1 MTNRGNGLRTFAA
14 MSILLVLALLA
25 TACQA
30 QTTVQYSERQVGEA
44 GTGVDGDDTEIG
56 SGDGS
61 SGDGSAVAFASAA
74 DVYESIVD
82 SIVFVETPQGTG
94 TGIVIEDGWILTN
107 AHVVERYPEVRI
119 GRSDG
124 IDLGEYPVFSVD
136 WVFDLALVGPVDDA
150 ELIPFDRSSS
160 SDLSIGD
167 PVMLI
172 GFPDETNMDPTPTLT
187 SGIVSR
193 RRSPAVGDFPFVQ
206 VDATI
211 APGQSGGALVDMNG
225 DLMGI
230 SGLEFGEGEFG
241 LAFEAD
247 AMWPR
252 IDDLKLAPSDLVPA
266 SEPVFEI
273 VADVGP
279 RSTAGFIVEVDAVGR
294 AQILA
299 IGDDDLYMDLRT
311 LGGTTASAFDEAV
324 DPFVVPLEA
333 DGRNWFI
340 DELLEGGEELD
351 GEIEPGVYQVI
362 IGTFGTTS
370 KPVTVT
376 SANPMRVFADLE
388 EGAELPVGLIV
399 EGEFDWSGDS
409 DLWEL
414 PLEAGDSVTIT
425 SDGIADTLLSV
436 RLDGLP
442 VAGSD
447 DELLGLFGVGARVEF
462 VAPSTGVYE
471 VEVGTFDD
479 DRWGY
484 LIEVA
489 VE

>member
-1 MTNRGNGLRTFAA
+1 MTIDRNRRLRTLAA
-14 MSILLVLALLA
+14 ASIMLVLGLLA

-30 QTTVQYSERQVGEA
+30 QTTVQFAEREVT
-44 GTGVDGDDTEIG
+44 GTDDSTIDA
-56 SGDGS
+56 GDGS
-61 SGDGSAVAFASAA
+61 GSADGAASPFASAA

-107 AHVVERYPEVRI
+107 AHVVERYADVRI

-124 IDLGEYPVFSVD
+124 VDLGEHAVFSVD
-136 WVFDLALVGPVDDA
+136 WVFDLALVGPLDDA
-150 ELIPFDRSSS
+150 ELVPFDRTSSA
-160 SDLSIGD
+160 DLSIGD

-225 DLMGI
+225 ELMGI
-230 SGLEFGEGEFG
+230 SGLEFGQGEFG

-252 IDDLKLAPSDLVPA
+252 IDDLKAAPSDSVPVA
-266 SEPVFEI
+266 PPVFEF

-279 RSTAGFIVEVDAVGR
+279 RRTAGFIVEIDAVGE
-294 AQILA
+294 ADILA
-299 IGDDDLYMDLRT
+299 IGDDDLYLDLRT
-311 LGGTTASAFDEAV
+311 LGGTTLTDFEEAA
-324 DPFVVPLEA
+324 DPFVVPSEA
-333 DGRNWFI
+333 EGRNWFV

-351 GEIEPGVYQVI
+351 GEVDPGLYQVI
-362 IGTFGTTS
+362 IGTFGSTS
-370 KPVTVT
+370 KPVTIT
-376 SANPMRVFADLE
+376 SENPMRVFADLE
-388 EGAELPVGLIV
+388 EGAELPIGPIV
-399 EGEFDWSGDS
+399 EGQFDWSGDS
-409 DLWEL
+409 DRWEL
-414 PLEAGDSVTIT
+414 PLEAGESVTIT

-462 VAPSTGVYE
+462 VAPSTGIYE

-484 LIEVA
+484 LIEVE
-489 VE
+489 VN

>member
-1 MTNRGNGLRTFAA
+1 M
-14 MSILLVLALLA
+14 
-25 TACQA
+25 
-30 QTTVQYSERQVGEA
+30 
-44 GTGVDGDDTEIG
+44 
-56 SGDGS
+56 
-61 SGDGSAVAFASAA
+61 
-74 DVYESIVD
+74 YESIVD

-107 AHVVERYPEVRI
+107 AHVVERYAEVRI

-124 IDLGEYPVFSVD
+124 IDLGEFPVFSVD
-136 WVFDLALVGPVDDA
+136 WVFDLALVGPLDDD
-150 ELIPFDRSSS
+150 ELVPFDRAPSA
-160 SDLSIGD
+160 DLAIGD

-187 SGIVSR
+187 AGIVSR
-193 RRSPAVGDFPFVQ
+193 RRSPAVGDFPFLQ

-211 APGQSGGALVDMNG
+211 APGQSGGALVDMHG

-252 IDDLKLAPSDLVPA
+252 IDDLKASPTNLVPTEA
-266 SEPVFEI
+266 PVFEL

-279 RSTAGFIVEVDAVGR
+279 RSTAGFIIEVDAT
-294 AQILA
+294 AEASILA
-299 IGDDDLYMDLRT
+299 IGDDDLYIDLRT
-311 LGGTTASAFDEAV
+311 LGGTTLSAFGEAA

-333 DGRNWFI
+333 DGRNWFV
-340 DELLEGGEELD
+340 DELLEGGEELI
-351 GEIEPGVYQVI
+351 GEVEPGVYQVI
-362 IGTFGTTS
+362 VGTFGTTS
-370 KPVTVT
+370 KPVTIT
-376 SANPMRVFADLE
+376 SENPMRLFADLE
-388 EGAELPVGLIV
+388 EQAELPIGLIV

-409 DLWEL
+409 DEWEL

-425 SDGIADTLLSV
+425 SDGIADTLLAV

-479 DRWGY
+479 ARWGY
-484 LIEVA
+484 LIEVL
-489 VE
+489 VD

>member
-1 MTNRGNGLRTFAA
+1 MTSARTRPLGIRAVV
-14 MSILLVLALLA
+14 SILAALGLLA

-30 QTTVQYSERQVGEA
+30 QTTVQFADRPVGEGA
-44 GTGVDGDDTEIG
+44 ETETTDDTAGTTSGTTGTGV
-56 SGDGS
+56 
-61 SGDGSAVAFASAA
+61 ASAA

-107 AHVVERYPEVRI
+107 AHVVERYADVRI

-124 IDLGEYPVFSVD
+124 VDLGEYPVFSVD
-136 WVFDLALVGPVDDA
+136 WVFDLALVGPLDDA
-150 ELIPFDRSSS
+150 ELVAFDRAP
-160 SDLSIGD
+160 SDDLAIGD

-187 SGIVSR
+187 AGIVSR
-193 RRSPAVGDFPFVQ
+193 RRSPAVGDFPFLQ

-230 SGLEFGEGEFG
+230 SGLEFGQGEFG

-252 IDDLKLAPSDLVPA
+252 IDELKQVPTDLVP
-266 SEPVFEI
+266 SGEPVFEL

-279 RSTAGFIVEVDAVGR
+279 RSTAGFMIDVDAVGE
-294 AQILA
+294 ADILVV
-299 IGDDDLYMDLRT
+299 GDDDLYIDLRT
-311 LGGTTASAFDEAV
+311 LGGTTLSAFGEAP

-340 DELLEGGEELD
+340 DELLEGGEELVGD
-351 GEIEPGVYQVI
+351 VGPGVYEVV

-376 SANPMRVFADLE
+376 SENPMRLFADLE
-388 EGAELPVGLIV
+388 EQAELPIGLIV

-409 DLWEL
+409 DQWEL

-479 DRWGY
+479 ARWGY
-484 LIEVA
+484 LIEVV